1 MFLLKSAKLLLE
13 ETYMVYNY
21 FHLCHNRLMHDSLFN
36 KAAFPLNFHTAD
48 VVIFL
53 RFQLSCHVLKEAFQ
67 IILTKMSIPVILC
80 IYFYS

>member
-1 MFLLKSAKLLLE
+1 
-13 ETYMVYNY
+13 
-21 FHLCHNRLMHDSLFN
+21 MHDSLFN

>member
-1 MFLLKSAKLLLE
+1 
-13 ETYMVYNY
+13 
-21 FHLCHNRLMHDSLFN
+21 MHESLFN
-36 KAAFPLNFHTAD
+36 KAAFPLNFHMAD

-67 IILTKMSIPVILC
+67 IILTKLSIPVILC